1 MITAGD
7 MVGAAAA
14 ADAARKAD
22 TADRYTNSMA
32 VKALFAAGQ
41 VEAAEQTAMLFTRDG
56 DQVRICDKKRYDR
69 CNNRQLSDWG
79 QVSCNRQSRRCL
91 QPGRWRRQSRQQCC
105 SLAMDTS

>member
-1 MITAGD
+1 

-32 VKALFAAGQ
+32 VKALFAASQ

-56 DQVRICDKKRYDR
+56 DQV
-69 CNNRQLSDWG
+69 G
-79 QVSCNRQSRRCL
+79 
-91 QPGRWRRQSRQQCC
+91 G
-105 SLAMDTS
+105 A

>member
-1 MITAGD
+1 MHLQATCNLQLSCCQLFCCAGD
-7 MVGAAAA
+7 TVGAAAA

-56 DQVRICDKKRYDR
+56 DQVREQI
-69 CNNRQLSDWG
+69 
-79 QVSCNRQSRRCL
+79 
-91 QPGRWRRQSRQQCC
+91 
-105 SLAMDTS
+105 